1 MKDNKDSQEG
11 GSAMAH
17 LIEAVQP
24 HGVAYRRGIRAG
36 DTLIAIN
43 GEPILDEIDYQ
54 ALTNRQKLD
63 ILIRRPDGTEKNVRV
78 IKAREA
84 PLGLQLADTLAC
96 TPYPCKNKC
105 VFCFI
110 DQMPPGMRKTLY
122 VKDDDWR
129 LSLMMGN
136 YITLTNVDEAE
147 FQRILK
153 RKASPLYISI
163 HATDPEVRVRM
174 MKNPNARFIMERLKA
189 LSDAGLHFHCQIVLC
204 PGYND
209 GDVLKKTLTDLSAMY
224 PAAQSAALVPVGLTK
239 FRQGLAPVKPF
250 TRESARAVMEIAHA
264 FQDRLLREIGTRFV
278 FPSDEMVLIAGEE
291 LPSEE
296 EYEGYPQL
304 ENGVGLLRKFEN
316 GLKAASEENSLA
328 AVPRRVRIPCGTSI
342 APVMREWMGRYAP
355 EGVQVA
361 VQPIRNTFF
370 GETVTVTGLITGG
383 DLMEQLKDADEDEIL
398 LCGNTLRAEGDL
410 FLDDVSLEQ
419 VRAALKPTLTVVPNT
434 GGDLFRALLG
444 KSEK

>member
-1 MKDNKDSQEG
+1 
-11 GSAMAH
+11 MAH
-17 LIEAVQP
+17 EIIAVQP
-24 HGVAYRRGIRAG
+24 HGVAYRRGLRPG
-36 DTLIAIN
+36 DALIAIN

-54 ALTNRQKLD
+54 ALINHPKLD
-63 ILIRRPDGTEKNVRV
+63 ILVCRADGREETVRI
-78 IKAREA
+78 IKAKEA
-84 PLGLQLADTLAC
+84 GLGLQLADTLAC
-96 TPYPCKNKC
+96 TPRQCKNKC

-136 YITLTNVDEAE
+136 YITLTNVDEQE

-163 HATDPEVRVRM
+163 HATDPDVRVKM
-174 MKNPNARFIMERLKA
+174 MRNPNARFIMDRLHRLA
-189 LSDAGLHFHCQIVLC
+189 DARLHFHCQIVLC

-209 GDVLKKTLTDLSAMY
+209 GDVLKKTLNDLAAMY

-239 FRQGLAPVKPF
+239 FRQRLAHVEPF
-250 TRESARAVMEIAHA
+250 DQTGAKKVLEYARS
-264 FQDRLLREIGTRFV
+264 FQQKMLGTIGTRFV

-291 LPSEE
+291 LPSED
-296 EYEGYPQL
+296 EYEGFPQL

-316 GLKAASEENSLA
+316 ALA
-328 AVPRRVRIPCGTSI
+328 AAAREDHGPVHPRRVLIPCGKSI
-342 APVMREWMGRYAP
+342 APVMRRWVDTYGPKE
-355 EGVQVA
+355 VDVT

-383 DLMEQLKDADEDEIL
+383 DLKEQLKDADVDEIL

-410 FLDDVSLEQ
+410 FLDDMPLSDL
-419 VRAALKPTLTVVPNT
+419 RAALKPPITLVPNDGASLIQALYGADSIK
-434 GGDLFRALLG
+434 GGQA
-444 KSEK
+444 